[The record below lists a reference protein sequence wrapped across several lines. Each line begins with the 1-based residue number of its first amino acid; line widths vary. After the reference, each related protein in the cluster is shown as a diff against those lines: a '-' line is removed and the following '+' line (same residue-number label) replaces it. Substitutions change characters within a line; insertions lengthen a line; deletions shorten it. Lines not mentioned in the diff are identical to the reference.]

1 MAVQVP
7 QFNISGRNVTPS
19 AKGLAAGIS
28 GMLGRI
34 REDKQAKAQETERVQ
49 NEELFQ
55 ISFGTRSQAPEDR
68 SQSLLGR
75 AQQARGQGNDEL
87 ADELERMAGLDA
99 ATLDSELVGDI
110 STLGKRLG
118 INTESIL
125 RRQNQTQTQSFQAN
139 APIITEQVIDG
150 KKKTFFTALV
160 TEKGTGVQKVV
171 NTPISGELV
180 NKLGLS
186 PGDVIDQKKQEE
198 IVKAE
203 GAANKERLVTT
214 EKRLQKV
221 IQATLPASDKLI
233 DINRGLEILSS
244 TDTGGFASI
253 KRNFGDKFN
262 INTENIT
269 NLGELNTILAQD
281 VLAGLSA
288 FTGAISDGERKFI
301 ESMSAGIGRGTAVN
315 TRQLKR
321 LKTILERAVR
331 RGEKAAKESGDQ
343 FILDELELQRNPNAG
358 AGNVINFEDLN

>member
-125 RRQNQTQTQSFQAN
+125 RSQQKGAPATGRFRTIDLGDRVQVFDSSTNEVIREVPKGTPEADKIEKDLKAEERREKIEAGQEKKRLALQSRTEATKSLVDQAQGGLDL
-139 APIITEQVIDG
+139 ITEIENHQGFSAAVGAKGVSSLFGILEEPAAGTDAAGVVSLIETLEAKNFLAGIKQFKAGGGAGSLSDAEG
-150 KKKTFFTALV
+150 KKLGAAVTNLKRSQ
-160 TEKGTGVQKVV
+160 TEK
-171 NTPISGELV
+171 
-180 NKLGLS
+180 
-186 PGDVIDQKKQEE
+186 D
-198 IVKAE
+198 
-203 GAANKERLVTT
+203 
-214 EKRLQKV
+214 
-221 IQATLPASDKLI
+221 
-233 DINRGLEILSS
+233 
-244 TDTGGFASI
+244 F
-253 KRNFGDKFN
+253 KRN
-262 INTENIT
+262 
-269 NLGELNTILAQD
+269 LNTIR
-281 VLAGLSA
+281 GLLKKQKLQASGKLPKSEGNDLS
-288 FTGAISDGERKFI
+288 TLSDEEI
-301 ESMSAGIGRGTAVN
+301 L
-315 TRQLKR
+315 RQLK
-321 LKTILERAVR
+321 
-331 RGEKAAKESGDQ
+331 GG
-343 FILDELELQRNPNAG
+343 
-358 AGNVINFEDLN
+358 